1 MMNMNK
7 YSTCPSCGGLMEYLY
22 SIDRTD
28 IKYCADC
35 GWEWRHIQTH
45 ELVGP
50 DERMAE
56 RYGE

>member
-1 MMNMNK
+1 MNK

-28 IKYCADC
+28 IKYCAAC

-50 DERMAE
+50 DEKMAE